1 MKTLNL
7 LLTFIIAAVLTSCGN
22 TASEKTATD
31 EPEKNTSQADDY
43 YFNFTV
49 DGKPVH
55 VNPDNILTSYN
66 NFSGK
71 IEFKIFAGN
80 EGGPQLIL
88 TIPNDMSKPS
98 TTPSGSSEAGY
109 SISQGSVSLQDYPE
123 KGDTFNSF
131 DFTANPPLTPV
142 PDAIIVTSSEKLGEE
157 GRAITGTVNVVTIPG
172 NNPKNDPTV
181 KPYTITGKFRVKH
194 LFKGD
199 KF

>member
-1 MKTLNL
+1 MKYLISL
-7 LLTFIIAAVLTSCGN
+7 PIFIAAIFLASCGN
-22 TASEKTATD
+22 TGSEKAPTT
-31 EPEKNTSQADDY
+31 EPEKTVSQKGDY
-43 YFNFTV
+43 FVDFTV

-55 VNPDNILTSYN
+55 VGEDNILTSYN

-80 EGGPQLIL
+80 EGGPQLVL

-98 TTPSGSSEAGY
+98 STPSGSAEAGY

-123 KGDTFNSF
+123 KGLTFNSY

-142 PDAIIVTSSEKLGEE
+142 PDAIVVTASELLGEE
-157 GRAITGTVNVVTIPG
+157 GRIITGTINVTTIPG
-172 NNPKNDPTV
+172 NNPANDPTV

-194 LFKGD
+194 LFKGE

>member
-1 MKTLNL
+1 MKQ
-7 LLTFIIAAVLTSCGN
+7 FIILPGFIILFFLISCGN
-22 TASEKTATD
+22 EAAEKTISSN
-31 EPEKNTSQADDY
+31 PEKSASTSEDY
-43 YFNFTV
+43 YVDFTV

-55 VNPDNILTSYN
+55 VGEDNILTSYN

-142 PDAIIVTSSEKLGEE
+142 PDAIIVTASEKLGEE
-157 GRAITGTVNVVTIPG
+157 GRIITGTINVVTIPG
-172 NNPKNDPTV
+172 NNPKNDPAV